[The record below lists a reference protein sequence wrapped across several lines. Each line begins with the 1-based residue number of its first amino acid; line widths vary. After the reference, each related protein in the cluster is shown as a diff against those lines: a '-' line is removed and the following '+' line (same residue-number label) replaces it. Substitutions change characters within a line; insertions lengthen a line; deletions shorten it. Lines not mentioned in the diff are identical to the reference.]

1 MDDTADYL
9 AITRLQ
15 AAYGD
20 AVTRR
25 AWDEL
30 VPMFLGDCRVRLDL
44 GNGRVEEHVGPEALG
59 AFIARSVERFE
70 CFVFTLL
77 NAVVDVDGGDAQG
90 RLYIQELRQERDG
103 QRWTTAVGLY
113 QDRYRKSD
121 ERWRFASRDYA
132 TLARTSGATNAEVFP
147 LPAVSGGRSGPQS

>member
-1 MDDTADYL
+1 MAEHL

-30 VPMFLGDCRVRLDL
+30 VPMFEPDCLVRLDL
-44 GNGRVEEHVGPEALG
+44 QRGSSRELTGGRQVAD
-59 AFIARSVERFE
+59 FIAASVERFE
-70 CFVFTLL
+70 FFVFTLL
-77 NAVVDVDGGDAQG
+77 NAVVDVDAGGDDAIG

-103 QRWTTAVGLY
+103 HRWTTAVGLY
-113 QDRYRKSD
+113 RDRYRRSGD
-121 ERWRFASRDYA
+121 TWRFAGRDY
-132 TLARTSGATNAEVFP
+132 TSLARTSADDDGMDVFP
-147 LPAVSGGRSGPQS
+147 IP